1 MTGEAYLQAQ
11 RSVLGSLLID
21 PEHVAGLIFA
31 GLRDEDFAEAPLRSL
46 WREARDLFFSGRPV
60 DSVVLSSRL
69 GDGYAELMAD
79 LMRDTPTAANVEEY
93 ITLTRRGSQLHRVQQ
108 IARDLTFDGGDLE
121 AFRDQIAK
129 ASLILSDDGGQT
141 DAVSLS
147 EIVTA
152 FFDRHSGQKKT
163 YLRWGYELLDRHLYT
178 EPGDFI
184 ILGGYPSAGK
194 SLLSIQVAL
203 TMARAGLR
211 VGYFSLET
219 DPKTKIADRV
229 MAHAAR
235 VPLPKIK
242 QNDFGEADM
251 AALTGAAEELHK
263 LSIDFFPA
271 GGYSLA
277 DITARTL
284 ARRYQVILIDYLQ
297 LIRAGGKDLREQVT
311 EISKGLHTLAQR
323 HGVTVIALSQLSRP
337 GKEEGGKNK
346 RPTMSSLRESGQ
358 LEQDAD
364 AVLLLYNETPDDR
377 NGPRRLQIAKNK
389 EGTIDS
395 CLLDFDGALQTLS
408 DPKKTWLSFVK
419 KTRDKINN
427 EWRSEEEKK
436 AEGYQTRFEDLG
448 EGKDGDLPF

>member
-1 MTGEAYLQAQ
+1 MTIEGYISAQ
-11 RSVLGSLLID
+11 RAVIGSLIID
-21 PEHVAGLIFA
+21 PRCAGVVFA
-31 GLRDEDFAEAPLRSL
+31 ATRDEDFTGEFRSL
-46 WREARDLFFSGRPV
+46 YHAARELFFSGAQIDPV
-60 DSVVLSSRL
+60 VINDRL
-69 GDGYAELMAD
+69 GGSYTQLLAD
-79 LMRDTPTAANVEEY
+79 LMLETPTAAQAAEY
-93 ITLTRRGSQLHRVQQ
+93 AEIVRRDAQLTQVQAEAIGMTSAAATLEDCR
-108 IARDLTFDGGDLE
+108 E
-121 AFRDQIAK
+121 ATSRI
-129 ASLILSDDGGQT
+129 SLILSDDGGQT

-152 FFDRHSGQKKT
+152 FFDRHSGQKKN

-263 LSIDFFPA
+263 LTIDFFPA

-284 ARRYQVILIDYLQ
+284 AQRYQVIVIDYLQ
-297 LIRAGGKDLREQVT
+297 LISARGKDLREQVT

-408 DPKKTWLSFVK
+408 DPKKTWQSFGK
-419 KTRDKINN
+419 KTRGKINN